1 MTEESED
8 GSNKEKTRKRKLK
21 SEFKDKVR
29 GTRNEKREKRSR
41 DVS

>member
-21 SEFKDKVR
+21 SE
-29 GTRNEKREKRSR
+29 REERYEE
-41 DVS
+41 